1 MIKEEKLV
9 SIAILTMLLY
19 ALGLFLDTRF
29 FLLPFPIF
37 DLVFF
42 LVFVQFVFWNKKSLK
57 AYVWIYFASV
67 SIKLCYNPL
76 VIGSLFGHNDLQ
88 QWDQGLFFDV
98 LKMLSIFF
106 LLLGVL
112 FWRIQRFL
120 TFSLFHLIIFVLF
133 LFLGLTES
141 FFWISPFAPLLLAFI
156 FWKYDR
162 DNPFRYLWILQTVFD
177 SFTVGMLFYSS

>member
-42 LVFVQFVFWNKKSLK
+42 LVFVQFIFWNKKSLK
-57 AYVWIYFASV
+57 AYVWIYFLSV
-67 SIKLCYNPL
+67 FIKLFYNPL
-76 VIGSLFGHNDLQ
+76 VLGSLFGHNELQ
-88 QWDQGLFFDV
+88 HWDQGLFFDV
-98 LKMLSIFF
+98 LKLASTFF
-106 LLLGVL
+106 LVLGVL
-112 FWRIQRFL
+112 LWRMQRFL
-120 TFSLFHLIIFVLF
+120 TFSFFHLVFFVLF
-133 LFLGLTES
+133 LVLGLTES
-141 FFWISPFAPLLLAFI
+141 FFWMSPVAPLLLAFL

-162 DNPFRYLWILQTVFD
+162 DNPFRYLWILHTVFD
-177 SFTVGMLFYSS
+177 AFTVGMLFYSS